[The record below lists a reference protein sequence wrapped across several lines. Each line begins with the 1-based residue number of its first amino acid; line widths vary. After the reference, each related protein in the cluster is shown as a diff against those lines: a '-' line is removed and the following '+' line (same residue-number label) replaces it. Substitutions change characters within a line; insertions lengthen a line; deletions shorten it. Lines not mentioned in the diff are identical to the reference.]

1 MSEKLNL
8 EYNNFQTIVSS
19 SFRKLRYEDDFYDV
33 TLVSEDQQQV
43 SAHKVVL
50 STCSEY
56 FKNVLRKNKHSHP
69 LLCLNDVNFSEL
81 KNILDYIYLGQL
93 QILEEDLNQF
103 LKIAQRFQIEGL
115 MEAVDTQS
123 EDESAKKAVMLN
135 FWKSKISN
143 NEEAKVDK
151 KDNCDIII
159 PGNPGDCLEVNLE
172 TGHSTEDVDIVK
184 VEEDEDVVLEEQIDI
199 VEDSILEDQVE
210 DNLEAQ
216 DDEEDILEDGFVLK
230 TIDKKKIH
238 FSSPNFENIEE
249 LNKKIEEMFERRS
262 EGVVCTE
269 CGKVSKN
276 KSHAREHAEIHIEG
290 LSFGCKYCDKTYKT
304 RCTLRAHEPKC
315 IQI

>member
-8 EYNNFQTIVSS
+8 EYNNFQSIVSS
-19 SFRKLRYEDDFYDV
+19 SFRKLRYDDDFYDV

-56 FKNVLRKNKHSHP
+56 FKNVLKKNKHSHP
-69 LLCLNDVNFSEL
+69 LLCLNDVNFNEL

-115 MEAVDTQS
+115 MEALDTQS

-143 NEEAKVDK
+143 NEEVNVDK
-151 KDNCDIII
+151 KDSCDLII
-159 PGNPGDCLEVNLE
+159 PGNPGDCLEVNME
-172 TGHSTEDVDIVK
+172 TGHPSEDIVK
-184 VEEDEDVVLEEQIDI
+184 VEDDEDIVLEEQIDI
-199 VEDSILEDQVE
+199 VEDSILEEQVE

-216 DDEEDILEDGFVLK
+216 DDEDILEDGFVLK

-249 LNKKIEEMFERRS
+249 LNKKIEVMFETRS

-269 CGKVSKN
+269 CRKVSKN
-276 KSHAREHAEIHIEG
+276 KPHAREHAEIHIEG
-290 LSFGCKYCDKTYKT
+290 LNFGCKYCDKTYKT
-304 RCTLRAHEPKC
+304 RSALRKHEPKC